1 MTPEQLALE
10 GKEWVWAVT
19 EGRLIGFTYTDTDFY
34 EVHGVESGGLHNL
47 DIRTFPLSSARQAEE
62 LSSVRRF
69 IAEGEWTEWTGEI
82 PPPFPG
88 GLPIF
93 YVTEDNEP

>member
-1 MTPEQLALE
+1 MTPEQLARE
-10 GKEWVWAVT
+10 GKEWIWAVT
-19 EGRLIGFTYTDTDFY
+19 GGRLIGFTYTDTDFH
-34 EVHGVESGGLHNL
+34 EVHGVESEGLH
-47 DIRTFPLSSARQAEE
+47 IRTFPLSSARQAEE

-69 IAEGEWTEWTGEI
+69 IAEGEWAEWTGAI
-82 PPPFPG
+82 PYPFPG